1 VIPASF
7 FFKSLTDIKQSID
20 EDLKSTYSDAKVSLV
35 SIAKQSMAFHIDV
48 L

>member
-7 FFKSLTDIKQSID
+7 FFKSLTDLKQSVD
-20 EDLKSTYSDAKVSLV
+20 EDLKSTYPDVKVSLV